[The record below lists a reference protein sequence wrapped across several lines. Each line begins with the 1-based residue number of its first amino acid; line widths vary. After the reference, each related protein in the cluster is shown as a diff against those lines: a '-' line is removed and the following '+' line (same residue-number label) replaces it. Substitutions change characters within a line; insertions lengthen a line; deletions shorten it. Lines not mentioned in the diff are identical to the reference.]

1 MQVTDF
7 KPALCAA
14 CFQAK
19 PEATFVDFH
28 ADYDGPTFRDD
39 SGQLQSIE
47 DLKLCEDCV
56 REGATALALHIDPQ
70 REVELE
76 RDAAQAQADGWREYA
91 LNLEETYGRRPEPI
105 KRPPGRPPR
114 SVSRPVA
121 A

>member
-19 PEATFVDFH
+19 PESVFVDCH

-39 SGQLQSIE
+39 AGGLQSIE

-56 REGATALALHIDPQ
+56 REAALVLALDVQPV
-70 REVELE
+70 RETELE
-76 RDAAQAQADGWREYA
+76 RDQAREDAESWREYA
-91 LNLEETYGRRPEPI
+91 LSLETTYGNRPEPI
-105 KRPPGRPPR
+105 KRPPGRPR
-114 SVSRPVA
+114 KVVERPVA